1 MDLLLVSTERSRE
14 DSSRS
19 NKSSCNNNSSSSLP
33 TPQLSRLLLK
43 QPLHK
48 DLELT
53 SEQKSHTKKIFNR
66 KEA

>member
-1 MDLLLVSTERSRE
+1 MVSTERSRE

-53 SEQKSHTKKIFNR
+53 SEQATKH
-66 KEA
+66 

>member
-19 NKSSCNNNSSSSLP
+19 NKSSCNNNSSSLP
-33 TPQLSRLLLK
+33 TPQLSRLLPK